1 MECPR
6 QIRYIIV
13 SSMYS
18 FFDNSA
24 QINATSNF
32 KRAFTLYTIIGE
44 LNFIL
49 KFTFHYV
56 KGVNELYFGSSLTC
70 ST

>member
-1 MECPR
+1 
-6 QIRYIIV
+6 
-13 SSMYS
+13 MYS

-49 KFTFHYV
+49 KFTFHSV
-56 KGVNELYFGSSLTC
+56 KGVNEL
-70 ST
+70 